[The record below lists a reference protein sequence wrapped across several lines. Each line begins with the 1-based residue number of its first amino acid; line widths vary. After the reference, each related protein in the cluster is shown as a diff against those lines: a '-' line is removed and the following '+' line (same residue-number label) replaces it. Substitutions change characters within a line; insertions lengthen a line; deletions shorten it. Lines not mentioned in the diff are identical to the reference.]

1 MTPQERADL
10 LLGNIESYFNQQV
23 EVDDTQIFLLS
34 YLASQVDDPNLDD
47 AQRSALETQIDNV
60 NIAITEGA
68 ARTHKQALEDVNQED
83 VIQLMEDT
91 LYGIQREYFR
101 TTGLYVPA
109 EQQELILDSIA
120 SNILSL
126 TPVNIS
132 TTIALVGGPDE
143 FAYNPVLEN
152 IVQQSINKSQT
163 TVERFPTAFSEDV
176 QIGLIAEQMIQA
188 GIINQSDIA
197 TAERNIEAN
206 LDTILRQLDEVSSEN
221 EKNFSN
227 IADKLINQAIADPV
241 TEAQTREYAKFA
253 WLNDIGDPQLLGANQ
268 AQSTKQ
274 IEILSRFEGEGYIEN
289 AGADF
294 KKRMENLYPIDENDP
309 YKTQKQAALKNKIA
323 EANRAIALIQQDEGN
338 LLDKTE
344 GIRTILKD
352 LEQGNAEQN
361 ILSIEDTY
369 NVIAQQEQFTQLDQQ
384 LKDQR
389 DEINKN
395 PQSFQQQYMQAD
407 SRERA
412 DFDSMLEAQSMFGYG
427 VTPSGEVREIPQF
440 DTSTISDPSARA
452 AMEQFMAYTQG
463 LTPEQQFDMQLGGM
477 PPSLP
482 QNVMEGFEAIRPAK
496 EGYTPIMD
504 EQGNWTGDVLPLYPY
519 GTSEEEKQTMIDDY
533 RRQTTKQLPKT
544 KMTPGVDYSLSIDEM
559 ENDKGFR
566 TPYTLTPEG
575 GLDQK
580 DVGTVG
586 LGKSFQEPDLMYQ
599 TEDFDLAPPAKP
611 KVKTQEFD
619 ARF

>member
-10 LLGNIESYFNQQV
+10 LLGNIESYFDQQV
-23 EVDDTQIFLLS
+23 EVDNTQLFLLS
-34 YLASQVDDPNLDD
+34 YMSTQLDDPNLDE
-47 AQRSALETQIDNV
+47 AERGALEAQLDNI
-60 NIAITEGA
+60 NIAIREGA

-101 TTGLYVPA
+101 ATGLYVPA

-126 TPVNIS
+126 TPVNIN
-132 TTIALVGGPDE
+132 TTITRRIGPDE
-143 FAYNPVLEN
+143 NQFADNPVLEN
-152 IVQQSINKSQT
+152 IIEQSIIKSQT

-323 EANRAIALIQQDEGN
+323 QANQAIALIQQEEGN
-338 LLDKTE
+338 ILDKTE
-344 GIRTILKD
+344 SIRTILKD

-369 NVIAQQEQFTQLDQQ
+369 NVITQQEQFTQLDQQ

-504 EQGNWTGDVLPLYPY
+504 EQGNWTGDVIPLYPY
-519 GTSEEEKQTMIDDY
+519 GTSEEEKQAMIDDY
-533 RRQTTKQLPKT
+533 QQQISPPPPPPSQFGQGATE
-544 KMTPGVDYSLSIDEM
+544 GSFD
-559 ENDKGFR
+559 
-566 TPYTLTPEG
+566 LTPEG
-575 GLDQK
+575 GLSQK

-586 LGKSFQEPDLMYQ
+586 LGKSFEEPNLMYQ
-599 TEDFDLAPPAKP
+599 TEDFDLAPSVKPKTKP

>member
-395 PQSFQQQYMQAD
+395 PQSFQQQYMQAA

>member
-101 TTGLYVPA
+101 TTGLYVPS

>member
-504 EQGNWTGDVLPLYPY
+504 EQGNWTGDVIPLYPY
-519 GTSEEEKQTMIDDY
+519 GTSEEEKQAMIDDY
-533 RRQTTKQLPKT
+533 QQQISPPPPPPSQFGQGATE
-544 KMTPGVDYSLSIDEM
+544 GSFD
-559 ENDKGFR
+559 
-566 TPYTLTPEG
+566 LTPEG
-575 GLDQK
+575 GLSQK

-586 LGKSFQEPDLMYQ
+586 LGKSFEEPNLMYQ
-599 TEDFDLAPPAKP
+599 TEDFDLAPSVKPKTKP
-611 KVKTQEFD
+611 KVKTQEFEY
-619 ARF
+619 F

>member
-1 MTPQERADL
+1 MAEDEDILDDLEDAEAAGKKKPWGMIIGIIVGLLVLGGGGYFAYITFLQEKPVEETPAEGKEGAPKVVKEE
-10 LLGNIESYFNQQV
+10 GNI
-23 EVDDTQIFLLS
+23 
-34 YLASQVDDPNLDD
+34 
-47 AQRSALETQIDNV
+47 
-60 NIAITEGA
+60 
-68 ARTHKQALEDVNQED
+68 
-83 VIQLMEDT
+83 
-91 LYGIQREYFR
+91 
-101 TTGLYVPA
+101 
-109 EQQELILDSIA
+109 
-120 SNILSL
+120 
-126 TPVNIS
+126 
-132 TTIALVGGPDE
+132 
-143 FAYNPVLEN
+143 
-152 IVQQSINKSQT
+152 
-163 TVERFPTAFSEDV
+163 
-176 QIGLIAEQMIQA
+176 
-188 GIINQSDIA
+188 
-197 TAERNIEAN
+197 
-206 LDTILRQLDEVSSEN
+206 
-221 EKNFSN
+221 
-227 IADKLINQAIADPV
+227 
-241 TEAQTREYAKFA
+241 
-253 WLNDIGDPQLLGANQ
+253 
-268 AQSTKQ
+268 
-274 IEILSRFEGEGYIEN
+274 
-289 AGADF
+289 
-294 KKRMENLYPIDENDP
+294 
-309 YKTQKQAALKNKIA
+309 
-323 EANRAIALIQQDEGN
+323 
-338 LLDKTE
+338 LDKTE
-344 GIRTILKD
+344 SIRTILKD

>member
-294 KKRMENLYPIDENDP
+294 KKRMENLYPIDENAP

>member
-323 EANRAIALIQQDEGN
+323 QANRAIALIQQDERN

-344 GIRTILKD
+344 SIRTILKD

-519 GTSEEEKQTMIDDY
+519 GTSEEEKQAMIDDY
-533 RRQTTKQLPKT
+533 QQQISPPPPPPSQFGQGATE
-544 KMTPGVDYSLSIDEM
+544 GSFD
-559 ENDKGFR
+559 
-566 TPYTLTPEG
+566 LTPEG
-575 GLDQK
+575 GLSQK

-586 LGKSFQEPDLMYQ
+586 LGKSFEEPNLMYQ
-599 TEDFDLAPPAKP
+599 TEDFDLAPSVKPKTKP
-611 KVKTQEFD
+611 KVKTQEFEY
-619 ARF
+619 F

>member
-440 DTSTISDPSARA
+440 DTSTISDPTARA